1 MDGIKAGVEQ
11 TGRAPV
17 GKINTCVCFGR
28 AREPMW
34 VCVGEVV
41 LGEVVGVVEVVSV
54 VLVVVEVV
62 GWGYIFYS

>member
-1 MDGIKAGVEQ
+1 
-11 TGRAPV
+11 
-17 GKINTCVCFGR
+17 
-28 AREPMW
+28 MW